1 MNKERLSAFNDAI
14 IAIVMTI
21 MVLEIKPPKGE
32 DWAALI
38 LERPYFLAYL
48 VSFFLIATTWYNNH
62 YLFNHAEWFSRGA
75 FWANILWLFLMSFS
89 PVTTGWISEFPN
101 SKAAAYFYLLIY
113 ILWELS
119 FNLMVWILIRDNPKQ
134 KQELIVMKKRTR
146 NIFEL
151 IGLVV
156 VIILINWWPASVLF
170 ILGLN
175 IITVIFFSPK
185 VERP

>member
-1 MNKERLSAFNDAI
+1 
-14 IAIVMTI
+14 
-21 MVLEIKPPKGE
+21 
-32 DWAALI
+32 
-38 LERPYFLAYL
+38 
-48 VSFFLIATTWYNNH
+48 
-62 YLFNHAEWFSRGA
+62 
-75 FWANILWLFLMSFS
+75 MSFS

-119 FNLMVWILIRDNPKQ
+119 FNLMVWILIYDNPKQ